1 MGRKW
6 RDSLIIGFAMFAV
19 FFGAGNLVFP
29 PVIGIAAGEKWG
41 IAILGLTLS
50 GIILPIATILAT
62 DNMGG
67 TFEGLCAP
75 VAPWF
80 LKAYSVFFIIFI
92 LTVGPPRQAGVGVET
107 GIFGIFPSLQGNH
120 VVRILL
126 LAAYFGI
133 VLYLANNPSRI
144 VDIVGKY
151 LTPFLLVMLLMIV
164 VLAVVH
170 PIGAPARP
178 EETGIFTYA
187 FLQGYQTG
195 DVAVGIALVSTF
207 IASVKAKGYTE
218 RKERRSIVLLSALVA
233 VLCLLVVY
241 GGLLYLG
248 ATGSGKFADETDQT
262 ALLLA
267 LVHAVSGRFGTVA
280 LGIGIFLACLTT
292 TIGVLSLI
300 VNLTVDVSGGKVPYK
315 GCLYVYAAL
324 CFLLACVGVSNII
337 RYTFA
342 IFVFIYPM
350 AIVLTLLGVFR
361 RWVPNHGAWKGA
373 MFAATLVGIYEA
385 VVTMNTSGI
394 TNLHLPLLEQI
405 YQKIPF
411 SGDGFAWLVP
421 GAICF
426 IIGALIVKLRGGS
439 AYEA

>member
-62 DNMGG
+62 DNVGG

-133 VLYLANNPSRI
+133 VLYLANNPSKI

-151 LTPFLLVMLLMIV
+151 LTPFLLIMLLLIV
-164 VLAVVH
+164 ALAVIH
-170 PIGAPARP
+170 PIGVPARP
-178 EETGIFTYA
+178 KETGIFTYA

-195 DVAVGIALVSTF
+195 DS
-207 IASVKAKGYTE
+207 
-218 RKERRSIVLLSALVA
+218 SISEPPGRGSLRMKRIRP
-233 VLCLLVVY
+233 LC
-241 GGLLYLG
+241 
-248 ATGSGKFADETDQT
+248 S
-262 ALLLA
+262 
-267 LVHAVSGRFGTVA
+267 
-280 LGIGIFLACLTT
+280 
-292 TIGVLSLI
+292 
-300 VNLTVDVSGGKVPYK
+300 
-315 GCLYVYAAL
+315 
-324 CFLLACVGVSNII
+324 
-337 RYTFA
+337 
-342 IFVFIYPM
+342 
-350 AIVLTLLGVFR
+350 
-361 RWVPNHGAWKGA
+361 
-373 MFAATLVGIYEA
+373 
-385 VVTMNTSGI
+385 
-394 TNLHLPLLEQI
+394 LPLCMRFPEGSVRWRWE
-405 YQKIPF
+405 
-411 SGDGFAWLVP
+411 SGSSSPA
-421 GAICF
+421 
-426 IIGALIVKLRGGS
+426 
-439 AYEA
+439 